1 MITFVTKLFLFT
13 LFKIVYFFLF
23 EPTHRLLSQ
32 SLQVLIHYQTQNV
45 FEAFTL
51 IANDIKSTRM
61 ILSKDFTSCSE
72 LLPNYKQYHIKMGIF
87 PGYKAEC
94 VKKAMLELISI
105 GFFH

>member
-32 SLQVLIHYQTQNV
+32 SLQVLIHYQKQNV

-72 LLPNYKQYHIKMGIF
+72 LLPNDKICQIF
-87 PGYKAEC
+87 P
-94 VKKAMLELISI
+94 II
-105 GFFH
+105 NNII